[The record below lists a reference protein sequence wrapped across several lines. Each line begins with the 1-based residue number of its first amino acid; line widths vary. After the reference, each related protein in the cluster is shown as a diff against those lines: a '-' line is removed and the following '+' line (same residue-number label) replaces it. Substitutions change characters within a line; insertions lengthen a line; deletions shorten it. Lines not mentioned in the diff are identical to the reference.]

1 MNKNGI
7 VLKKT
12 NKRNAGS
19 FLLFVFLLPYIC
31 AGLWGNVGEEKERL
45 RAENT
50 TQGQQDGHIVEADL
64 EWGLWELP
72 LEEYLVY
79 RLFLVM
85 PGDYETETLKAQAV
99 LLRTELAAQYQ
110 EEGERIR
117 VAGDG
122 LAAFYAEKEGVEAEA
137 FSKSSQAVEETA

>member
-1 MNKNGI
+1 MGCRMNKNGI

-31 AGLWGNVGEEKERL
+31 ACLWGHAGQEKERL
-45 RAENT
+45 EAENMA
-50 TQGQQDGHIVEADL
+50 QEQQDSHIVEAVL
-64 EWGLWELP
+64 EWGVWELP

-85 PGDYETETLKAQAV
+85 PGDYEPEALKAQAV
-99 LLRTELAAQYQ
+99 LQT
-110 EEGERIR
+110 
-117 VAGDG
+117 
-122 LAAFYAEKEGVEAEA
+122 AFPAEI
-137 FSKSSQAVEETA
+137 Q